1 MRSSRSHTTSGAP
14 KTFPQSPRHV
24 ATHARKFPA
33 LHLPPR
39 ISSQRTGSN
48 TRSARPD
55 SSPVKLNLTWRT
67 FPYSTHCTQGLA
79 PDVRSVTSLTDMNLS
94 DVESEDPACRRLGD
108 VAETSGLTVRALH
121 QAIGLVETTERT
133 VSGHRFYGPK
143 AVDRLY
149 RVSMLCAFGL
159 PLQCLLTAVTLIRN
173 FPRMSNW

>member
-79 PDVRSVTSLTDMNLS
+79 PDVRSGTSLTDMNLW
-94 DVESEDPACRRLGD
+94 ACNCREPPICPTVKTPRQTGWTVAARHRPTALVRRKD
-108 VAETSGLTVRALH
+108 
-121 QAIGLVETTERT
+121 QP

-143 AVDRLY
+143 SVDRLY
-149 RVSMLCAFGL
+149 RVSMLRAFGL
-159 PLQCLLTAVTLIRN
+159 PLECVFTVVTLIRN